1 LQGGVLTD
9 EIQSAMAKELGCDS
23 LRYLP
28 VEAVANAIGF
38 PTDSLCQACIT
49 GNYPTAC
56 GQQLYQV
63 ALHQPQGDACDS
75 PRTYEA

>member
-1 LQGGVLTD
+1 
-9 EIQSAMAKELGCDS
+9 MAKELGCDS

-49 GNYPTAC
+49 GNYPTDC

-63 ALHQPQGDACDS
+63 ALHPASRGCLRFAAYLRGPELS
-75 PRTYEA
+75 PDLWYSAR